1 MKQRIC
7 ALYLALCTV
16 FLCACGSFLNRSYSS
31 SVPHSYSY
39 FSSEDPSILRAD
51 NYQELVNALLLLI
64 GSHAAEG
71 TVRLYSAED
80 TADPSAAAE
89 RACEEVRQDTPM
101 GAYAVEYLTYTIDT
115 SAHSYTAISLT
126 VGYRRTAEQVAAMVH
141 TTGVSALYD
150 LLPSAADSGAQE
162 LAVQVGHFDQS
173 REEVCDAV
181 AQLQLQRVAS
191 ERGLSEE
198 DLAELPE
205 DEEPWQVCFYPEA
218 SEAGIIEII
227 LHKAEIEG

>member
-1 MKQRIC
+1 MNLIQLFKNIRPFVRPYRLLVLVTLI
-7 ALYLALCTV
+7 LTLV
-16 FLCACGSFLNRSYSS
+16 GSMM
-31 SVPHSYSY
+31 
-39 FSSEDPSILRAD
+39 
-51 NYQELVNALLLLI
+51 QQVNAI
-64 GSHAAEG
+64 VHA
-71 TVRLYSAED
+71 
-80 TADPSAAAE
+80 
-89 RACEEVRQDTPM
+89 
-101 GAYAVEYLTYTIDT
+101 T
-115 SAHSYTAISLT
+115 S
-126 VGYRRTAEQVAAMVH
+126 
-141 TTGVSALYD
+141 VSALYD

-181 AQLQLQRVAS
+181 AQLQLQRVAA

-218 SEAGIIEII
+218 GEAGIIEII